1 MNFYLVPDYLQTRN
15 KSFLRGHTLL
25 THPLFKSDFKLAS
38 LQIVNFLERSI
49 LAQAKYSRYAQLY
62 DISAEKCFNNKNNNY
77 SVSESLECEKLVFK
91 KDVVLNNIND
101 FRSYVEA
108 SLEDQYEKK
117 LANAE
122 GDVDYE
128 RKHLEFLLHTNYVNR
143 YYYYFI
149 AKSLFLS
156 N

>member
-1 MNFYLVPDYLQTRN
+1 MTFYLVPDYLQTRN

-25 THPLFKSDFKLAS
+25 SHPLFKNDFKTAS
-38 LQIVNFLERSI
+38 SQIVNFLERSI

-62 DISAEKCFNNKNNNY
+62 SMSAEKCFNNKNNNY
-77 SVSESLECEKLVFK
+77 SVSESLECEKLIFK
-91 KDVVLNNIND
+91 KDVILNNITD

-122 GDVDYE
+122 SDVDYE
-128 RKHLEFLLHTNYVNR
+128 RKHMEFLLHTNYVSR
-143 YYYYFI
+143 YYYFLI
-149 AKSLFLS
+149 AKNLFITS
-156 N
+156 